1 MTYDSLPG
9 TLCGRSEGQSKVT
22 YRNIIGQGEWAW
34 FREHNP
40 ITLTHDT
47 RGVVALMEGK
57 PVAACAISHYHG
69 YSVQVHQILL
79 RPIVIKYGWL
89 EVMSRAMFG
98 NHVLVIYGYTPSSNV
113 KALKLNKHLG
123 FVEVGRVPDAH
134 GPGDDYH
141 ILMMQRKGC
150 RYLEEN
156 KQCPAVT

>member
-9 TLCGRSEGQSKVT
+9 TLCGRSEDQSKVT

-40 ITLTHDT
+40 ITLTNET

-89 EVMSRAMFG
+89 EIMSRAMFG
-98 NHVLVIYGYTPSSNV
+98 NHVLVIYGHTPSVNI
-113 KALKLNKHLG
+113 KAVALAKHLG
-123 FVEVGRVPDAH
+123 MTEAGRIPDAN
-134 GPGDDYH
+134 GPGDDY
-141 ILMMQRKGC
+141 LVLVGKRVNC

-156 KQCPAVT
+156 K